1 VPLTR
6 HLLDFDVPIL
16 PSTESNERNPDK
28 QKLRET
34 ILQLHAQGLSYRKI
48 AREVGIHWTRVG
60 QIIKSVKEV

>member
-1 VPLTR
+1 
-6 HLLDFDVPIL
+6 VPIL